1 MKSRAL
7 VPVVTALTL
16 LALGTGIESAFAQD
30 ALTDG
35 AAAATEGPQI
45 DGDYGTWWLPPN
57 ISKTAAAKGVDDLI
71 NFLHAFMLI
80 LFVGWGIFFLYCLV
94 KFRQRPGHT
103 AAYAPVK
110 AKPAKYAE
118 IIVAGIEAVL
128 LLGFSVPIWANVKN
142 NIPTEDQ
149 HPLHIRVIGEQ
160 FQWNF
165 HYAGPDGKFGR
176 TRPEFINGAT
186 NVLGLDP
193 DDPAAADDIY
203 AAELHFPVNRPVIC
217 SVSSKDVI
225 HSFSLPVLRVK
236 QDAIP
241 GMRIPVWFEAGRS
254 GNYEV
259 ACAQLCGNNHY
270 SMRALMAVHDSQE
283 SFDAWLESQ
292 QAEEFDEDDFD

>member
-1 MKSRAL
+1 MNCRAL
-7 VPVVTALTL
+7 VPVVMV
-16 LALGTGIESAFAQD
+16 LALLMLATGVEPAFAQ
-30 ALTDG
+30 TTST
-35 AAAATEGPQI
+35 AAAAPVAEGPAI
-45 DGDYGTWWLPPN
+45 DGNYETWWLPPN

-71 NFLHAFMLI
+71 DFVHVFMLV
-80 LFVGWGIFFLYCLV
+80 LFGGWGVFFVYCLV

-103 AAYAPVK
+103 AAYDPIK

-128 LLGFSVPIWANVKN
+128 LLGFSVPIWARVKN

-149 HPLHIRVIGEQ
+149 HPLHVRVTGEQ

-165 HYAGPDGKFGR
+165 HYAGPDGQFGR

-193 DDPAAADDIY
+193 NDPAGTDDIY
-203 AAELHFPVNRPVIC
+203 SAELHFPVDRPVIC

-225 HSFSLPVLRVK
+225 HSFSIPVLRVK

-241 GMRIPVWFEAGRS
+241 GMRIPVWFEAARS

-270 SMRALMAVHDSQE
+270 SMRALLTVHDSE
-283 SFDAWLESQ
+283 EHFDAWLDSQ
-292 QAEEFDEDDFD
+292 KTEEFDEDDFD